1 MKTNQGTILFLLAS
15 FISSLGDYVLLY
27 AVPAG
32 LGLETADIRSAV
44 SMWLIPAVAMYLS
57 SYLSRFVSKR
67 ELTSRTDLGR
77 LYLAIGV
84 LEIIFAI
91 LVFFCTSKLQVLIT
105 VCFFVFFYAFAKEGI
120 PKLFYMV
127 SIYRYFVSATQ
138 YTKLASTNAGLG
150 VLASILGTLFAGG
163 LLATGNW
170 KFGLLVDAITFF
182 IFGTI
187 ILFYGSD
194 IKSQEEVTQRIQD
207 SAVSSDT
214 AIALNRVYLI
224 LPVFFCINAIS
235 WNYFPLLVQSLDIA
249 SVANS
254 VYFIALLRTPGLILG
269 LRYTTIF
276 KNLRKSSI
284 IAIVGFFYFLSIFAF
299 LISPSKTLFAITILA
314 QGLFSGVYW
323 PTDLATRNQLGSKPQ
338 ILFNTSV
345 LKSLSSFQFIGC
357 LLALLLF
364 ADTNASMAKLPI
376 IFVGISA
383 FILAFQSYKWRQIN
397 QFLDLNPIKV
407 KEK

>member
-1 MKTNQGTILFLLAS
+1 MKANQGTILFLLAS

-27 AVPAG
+27 SVPAG
-32 LGLETADIRSAV
+32 LGLDTADIRSAV

-57 SYLSRFVSKR
+57 SYLSHFITKR
-67 ELTSRTDLGR
+67 ELTSKTDLGK

-84 LEIIFAI
+84 LEITFAI
-91 LVFFCTSKLQVLIT
+91 LAFFCTSKLQVLVT

-127 SIYRYFVSATQ
+127 SIYRYFVSPTN

-150 VLASILGTLFAGG
+150 VLASILGTLLAGG

-170 KFGLLVDAITFF
+170 KFGLLVDAATFF
-182 IFGTI
+182 IFGVI
-187 ILFYGSD
+187 VIFYGTD
-194 IKSQEEVTQRIQD
+194 VIKGQEE
-207 SAVSSDT
+207 AVHGPHEFKHNEDT
-214 AIALNRVYLI
+214 PIALNGIYLI
-224 LPVFFCINAIS
+224 LPLFFCINAIS
-235 WNYFPLLVQSLDIA
+235 WNYLPLLGSSLDIA

-254 VYFIALLRTPGLILG
+254 IYFIALLRAPGLFLG

-276 KNLRKSSI
+276 RNLRSSTI
-284 IAIVGFFYFLSIFAF
+284 ITIVSLFYFLSIFVF
-299 LISPSKTLFAITILA
+299 LIRPSIAFFAITVLA

-323 PTDLATRNQLGSKPQ
+323 PTDLAVRNQLASKPQ

-345 LKSLSSFQFIGC
+345 LKSLSSFQFIC

-364 ADTNASMAKLPI
+364 EDPQASMAKLPF
-376 IFVGISA
+376 IFFGVSM
-383 FILAFQSYKWRQIN
+383 FVWVFQSYEWRQLNKALGIN
-397 QFLDLNPIKV
+397 QISK
-407 KEK
+407 